1 MHYRQDTHPRV
12 LLSSSGLHVRSGVSL
27 SPTCLSENKRP
38 GECNSHRH
46 RLPSLAEPR
55 WCGNVGRKRRTGAV
69 SRRAEVVDWV
79 VGVRLPPINTERQDE
94 DKIRFLLFLST
105 LYSHIYCTSQNIFF
119 LLYNCIAKFFA
130 HFCGITTLFKNVCQ
144 EVKNF
149 PKKYSFQLNAH

>member
-94 DKIRFLLFLST
+94 DKIRVLLFLST
-105 LYSHIYCTSQNIFF
+105 LCSHIYFSKNIFF
-119 LLYNCIAKFFA
+119 FCIIALQSFLPIFVA
-130 HFCGITTLFKNVCQ
+130 LPLFLRMYARKLKTSLKNILF
-144 EVKNF
+144 N
-149 PKKYSFQLNAH
+149 

>member
-105 LYSHIYCTSQNIFF
+105 LYSHICILLKIYFFFCIIALQSFLPIFVALPLFLRMYARKLKTSQKNI
-119 LLYNCIAKFFA
+119 
-130 HFCGITTLFKNVCQ
+130 LFN
-144 EVKNF
+144 
-149 PKKYSFQLNAH
+149 